1 MPRSISYRKAECT
14 VFSNMIADWIGKINN
29 LVGSMGSN
37 SGLLSTLDSW
47 NASLYG
53 YAQVISTDVIKPVAY
68 TVLTLFLLL
77 ELYAASQRMA
87 ANGGGNTY
95 GVQQIGYTMFKMVL
109 CKLAV
114 DYSFDIINTIYSVFA
129 HITSGI
135 AGKISGGA
143 VTDSINAALIDTI
156 GSGIGD
162 QIGAFIA
169 ILIAW
174 LIVQV
179 VNLIVSTIVAAR
191 FIELYLYVAVA
202 PLPLTTLTNQE
213 LHTVGV
219 NFLKSFAAV
228 SLQGALLYLVIGFY
242 PALFNTLSYDL
253 TSSLTAAAWGMAG
266 YSLVLAVTVF
276 SCGRIAKSICNA
288 M

>member
-1 MPRSISYRKAECT
+1 M
-14 VFSNMIADWIGKINN
+14 FSNVISNWIHGIND
-29 LVGSMGSN
+29 LVNSMGSN
-37 SGLLSTLDSW
+37 SGLLSTLEGW
-47 NASLYG
+47 NSALYS
-53 YAQVISTDVIKPVAY
+53 YARVICSDVIKPVAY
-68 TVLTLFLLL
+68 TVLALFLLL

-87 ANGGGNTY
+87 ANGGGSSY
-95 GVQQIGYTMFKMVL
+95 GVQQIGYTMLKMVL

-114 DYSFDIINTIYSVFA
+114 DYSFDIISLIYSVFA

-135 AGKISGGA
+135 ASKISGGS
-143 VTDSINAALIDTI
+143 VSSSINAALIDAI
-156 GSGIGD
+156 GNGIGD

-169 ILIAW
+169 VFIAW

-202 PLPLTTLTNQE
+202 PLPLTTLANQE
-213 LHTVGV
+213 LHNVGV

-253 TSSLTAAAWGMAG
+253 TSSLSGAAWGMVG

-276 SCGRIAKSICNA
+276 GCGRIAKSICNA